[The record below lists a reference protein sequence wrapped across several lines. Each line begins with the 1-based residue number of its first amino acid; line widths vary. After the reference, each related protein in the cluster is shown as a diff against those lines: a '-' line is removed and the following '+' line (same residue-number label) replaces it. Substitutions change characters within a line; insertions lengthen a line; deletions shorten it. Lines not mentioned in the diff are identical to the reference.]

1 MTHFSPMR
9 SLSDIA
15 ADAASQQPF
24 DASVESIEQSFE
36 QPPSQ
41 PIGIILSSSGEDQ
54 TLPGETLEISV
65 TVTNKGNQSAIIDV
79 FLDELPA
86 IIQSWCHVTQTRLAL
101 DPGQGEEVVFSFDIP
116 ENALSGAYRYWLVV
130 DAPHHYP
137 DSPPQRHEQT
147 LQVLPSTETA
157 VRVSDPTFAIEPIT
171 TLEKPA
177 KTLPGNPLQ
186 FQIYVY
192 NRADRVDRFRLICN
206 DLPEEWV
213 SVHYPQGFQAPGLA
227 IVEPHLDLNPGMDGV
242 ILLTVTPPPEAL
254 AETLLATLQLK
265 SENNPELSLLEI
277 LHLNVQPVYQLDTR
291 FRTLVSRIQRQP
303 GLFSIQA
310 HNQGNTPRA
319 IEFDILGNQDKA
331 LCDYRIEP
339 ALLTLAP
346 QQSLT
351 SEITVRPKHFW
362 KRPLFG
368 GGRMINFEVTA
379 TDPEQK
385 PFPEMPMHGMVMW
398 EARPWWQILPAM
410 LLVLGSFLGLIW
422 LVWWFFIRPPSPANV
437 LRFAP
442 EDTVY
447 DASRGDTAHLG
458 FEIEHYQ
465 RIQRIE
471 IVGVSAEGELLSGP
485 IVFDLRK
492 GLPPKLTEAC
502 VEQRYRLVCRNV
514 RTDARRSG
522 DYLFTMTLIPKPGRN
537 ARQIEVTTL
546 PVAIAPAPLP
556 KILEFGPT
564 ATQYVEA
571 APTDS
576 ALDSPSEKN
585 FQQDWEDSHVA
596 RLNWRIEHPEQLQAL
611 RLIRNNEA
619 GPVGEPIVFE
629 IKAGELPDALASYCL
644 LTAELVCNHVPTGV
658 RQSGTYTFELVA
670 IPTGERAEEE
680 ILASSEAV
688 TVQARSPQLLS
699 FTLNGQPVAPSYLIP
714 VNAAMGPVTLE
725 LAWEAE
731 NNPGTQVMMSPA
743 PGDVPIKGTL
753 PIQLS
758 PEPGETLLALQ
769 VTNAIGEQITRSVTI
784 TTYNP
789 TPETPTIVVNTG
801 DEAGATV
808 DAGGGNAAG
817 GGSGAAG
824 NRVGAPVPI
833 RPGTVSPRELPP
845 QFE

>member
-9 SLSDIA
+9 SLSEIA
-15 ADAASQQPF
+15 ANSTDENVIDTAIGSM
-24 DASVESIEQSFE
+24 EQSFKR
-36 QPPSQ
+36 PLSQ

-65 TVTNKGNQSAIIDV
+65 TVTNKGNQSAVIDV

-86 IIQSWCHVTQTRLAL
+86 VIQSWCHVTQTRLAL
-101 DPGQGEEVVFSFDIP
+101 DPGQGEEVIFSFDTP
-116 ENALSGAYRYWLVV
+116 ENAISGAYRYWLVV

-147 LQVLPSTETA
+147 LQVLPSMETA
-157 VRVSDPTFAIEPIT
+157 VRVSDPTFAVEPIT

-192 NRADRVDRFRLICN
+192 NRADRVDRFRLTCN
-206 DLPEEWV
+206 DLPEAWV
-213 SVHYPQGFQAPGLA
+213 DVHYPQGFQAPGLA
-227 IVEPHLDLNPGMDGV
+227 VVEPHLDLNPGMDGV
-242 ILLTVTPPPEAL
+242 ILLTITPPPDTL

-277 LHLNVQPVYQLDTR
+277 LYLNVQPIYQLDTR

-303 GLFSIQA
+303 GLFSIQT
-310 HNQGNTPRA
+310 HNQGNTPRTV
-319 IEFDILGNQDKA
+319 EFDILGNRDKA
-331 LCDYRIEP
+331 LCDYQIEP
-339 ALLTLAP
+339 SQLTLAP
-346 QQSLT
+346 QQTLT
-351 SEITVRPKHFW
+351 SEITVKPKHFW

-368 GGRMINFEVTA
+368 GGRVINFEVA
-379 TDPEQK
+379 AADPEQK
-385 PFPEMPMHGMVMW
+385 PFSEVPMHGMVMW

-410 LLVLGSFLGLIW
+410 LLLLGSFLGLIW
-422 LVWWFFIRPPSPANV
+422 LAWWFFIRPPSPANV

-458 FEIEHYQ
+458 FEIEHYK

-471 IVGVSAEGELLSGP
+471 IVGGSVEGELLSGP
-485 IVFDLRK
+485 IVFDLSK
-492 GLPPKLTEAC
+492 GLPSKLTEAC

-514 RTDARRSG
+514 RTDARRAG

-537 ARQIEVTTL
+537 ARQVEATTL
-546 PVAIAPAPLP
+546 PVVIAPAPFP

-564 ATQYVEA
+564 AAQYVEA
-571 APTDS
+571 APTNSTTDS
-576 ALDSPSEKN
+576 QPEES
-585 FQQDWEDSHVA
+585 FQQDWQDPHVA

-611 RLIRNNEA
+611 KLIRNNEA
-619 GPVGEPIVFE
+619 GPVGEPIIFDF
-629 IKAGELPDALASYCL
+629 KDGELPEALASYCL
-644 LTAELVCNHVPTGV
+644 LTVELVCNHVSTGV

-670 IPTGERAEEE
+670 IPTGERVEEE
-680 ILASSEAV
+680 ILASSEPI
-688 TVQARSPQLLS
+688 TVQARPPQLLS
-699 FTLNGQPVAPSYLIP
+699 FTLNGQPVEPSYLVP
-714 VNAAMGPVTLE
+714 VSVATGEVTLE

-743 PGDVPIKGTL
+743 PGDVPIKGSL

-758 PEPGETLLALQ
+758 PEPGEMLLALQ
-769 VTNAIGEQITRSVTI
+769 VTNAAGEQITRSVSI

-789 TPETPTIVVNTG
+789 TPENPTIIVNTG
-801 DEAGATV
+801 EDAAAGA
-808 DAGGGNAAG
+808 AASGSAAG
-817 GGSGAAG
+817 SQ
-824 NRVGAPVPI
+824 VGVPVPI